1 MWCFYFAFIYAWLI
15 FSTRNFILRNN
26 GHLIVVTVNFWIST
40 STSRWIWMDFENF
53 AENENKPEIGITYG
67 QGTWH
72 RFSLFFD
79 RELQNE
85 TTADFDSQ
93 MVIVYNII
101 SWWNRSERK
110 YNLPHHKYSHF
121 FFSSFVSRS
130 IWLNICINIW
140 IVVDIVVV
148 ATHLIGFGFDTNE
161 NSYSSAM
168 RPWSCLIP
176 IIK

>member
-1 MWCFYFAFIYAWLI
+1 MHGSSSQHAILFFATMAIWLLWLWI
-15 FSTRNFILRNN
+15 FVSAPPPP
-26 GHLIVVTVNFWIST
+26 
-40 STSRWIWMDFENF
+40 RWIWMDFENV

-72 RFSLFFD
+72 RFSLLS
-79 RELQNE
+79 LQNE

-101 SWWNRSERK
+101 SWWRIEVKENIICRIT
-110 YNLPHHKYSHF
+110 NILTF
-121 FFSSFVSRS
+121 FFFFRVSFHLTFVHKSELWSTSS
-130 IWLNICINIW
+130 
-140 IVVDIVVV
+140 
-148 ATHLIGFGFDTNE
+148 FDTNE

-168 RPWSCLIP
+168 RPWSCLIL